1 MTPRTRN
8 LVVAGSLAVLAMGL
22 AATGLGPW
30 LWGRTA
36 GLLAPVKRGLAGGE
50 GSVDETIAL
59 REQVVRLNAENV
71 LLRTRLGE
79 YASIRGEG
87 GLPPEQTVVVRARIL
102 SRTLREGRRYCEI
115 DAGAVDGV
123 SKGMAA
129 CLGWTLAGLVAGV
142 QEGNALVQLVSDGES
157 RIAAALIDGDK
168 VVAEGVL
175 RGTGKR
181 ARLVLDYVE
190 DREGLAIAP
199 GMRVVTA
206 GSDGRLPAGLVL
218 GLVAS
223 AVRSSTA
230 DHWHVEVAPLRE
242 AESADSL
249 LILRFADGAA
259 PR

>member
-8 LVVAGSLAVLAMGL
+8 LVVAGSLAVVALGL
-22 AATGLGPW
+22 AVTGLGPW

-36 GLLAPVKRGLAGGE
+36 GLLTPVKRGLGAGE
-50 GSVDETIAL
+50 ATVDESLAL

-79 YASIRGEG
+79 YAAIRGEG
-87 GLPPEQTVVVRARIL
+87 GLPPEQAVVVRARIL
-102 SRTLREGRRYCEI
+102 GRTLREGRRYCEI

-123 SKGMAA
+123 GKGMAA

-142 QEGNALVQLVSDGES
+142 QEGNALVQLVSDSES
-157 RIAAALIDGDK
+157 RIAAALIDGEK
-168 VVAEGVL
+168 VLAEGVL

-190 DREGLAIAP
+190 DREGLAITP

-206 GSDGRLPAGLVL
+206 GSDGRLPPGLVL

-249 LILRFADGAA
+249 LILRFADGA

>member
-1 MTPRTRN
+1 VTPRTRN
-8 LVVAGSLAVLAMGL
+8 LVLAGSLAAVALGL
-22 AATGLGPW
+22 AASGVGAW
-30 LWGRTA
+30 LWGRA
-36 GLLAPVKRGLAGGE
+36 GGWLAPVKRGLAGGE
-50 GSVDETIAL
+50 TAGEDLAAL

-79 YASIRGEG
+79 YAAIRGEG
-87 GLPPEQTVVVRARIL
+87 GVPPEQAVVVRARIVA
-102 SRTLREGRRYCEI
+102 RTLREGRRYCEI

-123 SKGMAA
+123 NKGMAA
-129 CLGWTLAGLVAGV
+129 CLGWTLTGLVAGV
-142 QEGNALVQLVSDGES
+142 QEGRALVQLVSDGES

-175 RGTGKR
+175 RGTGHR
-181 ARLVLDYVE
+181 AKLTLDYVE
-190 DREGLAIAP
+190 DREGLAIVP

-218 GLVAS
+218 GLVVS

-249 LILRFADGAA
+249 LILRFADA
-259 PR
+259 PAR